1 MREEGAA
8 MWAQTEETRRW
19 SRLYEGTGVWF
30 EIGHLAYIEAVV
42 STVLARGLRA
52 ARWDAGLGGD
62 PAISPGRRATIVLDD
77 SSTVTWRLAW
87 DEETGWRTEV
97 DEIPHSRPALSLVA
111 EPHLVADAVEALR
124 YSDLVAQSSWAGR
137 NVRVHDVTLEAALA
151 TFRSHPAVLALHA
164 AQARADFWWPAMQFT
179 ADELAAINS
188 REPAAQSIALDQAHA
203 LDVTPMRYVV
213 NAMPARHPDA
223 HRFEVWIQRDQNDPA
238 LWSVQDAGEWLI
250 APRYLTA
257 DGHVA
262 QTRDTYELDTAM
274 KVARSAATLR
284 RGGPNGLTAAQTLA
298 ATSASTRDPDRG
310 VANNERDSRTASAA
324 WPQPISQALRGHSTN
339 PPDAAAQ
346 SARPSEAMRHP
357 ATREEA
363 QR

>member
-1 MREEGAA
+1 
-8 MWAQTEETRRW
+8 
-19 SRLYEGTGVWF
+19 
-30 EIGHLAYIEAVV
+30 
-42 STVLARGLRA
+42 
-52 ARWDAGLGGD
+52 
-62 PAISPGRRATIVLDD
+62 
-77 SSTVTWRLAW
+77 LAW

-97 DEIPHSRPALSLVA
+97 DEITQSRPALSLVA

-137 NVRVHDVTLEAALA
+137 NVQVRDVTLEAALA

-179 ADELAAINS
+179 ADELAAVNS

-262 QTRDTYELDTAM
+262 QTRDTYDLDTAM
-274 KVARSAATLR
+274 QVARSAATLR

-298 ATSASTRDPDRG
+298 ATTTAATSAPTRDPDRG

-339 PPDAAAQ
+339 RPDAAAQ
-346 SARPSEAMRHP
+346 SARPSEAMRHQPP
-357 ATREEA
+357 ARKHNADRPGPAAKRGE
-363 QR
+363 